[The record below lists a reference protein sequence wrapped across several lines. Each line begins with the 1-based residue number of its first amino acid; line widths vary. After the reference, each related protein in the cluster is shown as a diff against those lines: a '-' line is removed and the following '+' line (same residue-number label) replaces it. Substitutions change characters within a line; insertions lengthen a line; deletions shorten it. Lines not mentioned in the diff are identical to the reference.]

1 MVSLE
6 TELISK
12 ARCFHSK
19 SIAMLSRAM
28 ATKPKI
34 TSRGNRKLA
43 LIFQP
48 H

>member
-19 SIAMLSRAM
+19 STVMLSRAL
-28 ATKPKI
+28 TTEVKI
-34 TSRGNRKLA
+34 TSRGNRKLT
-43 LIFQP
+43 LIFQL